1 MNSTLQAPVI
11 VAIAGLVV
19 WLVVVGIQLSAII
32 AAVLDVRGARDTRRP
47 GRQARAHKAELI
59 VTIPIVAS
67 FSILLLFGINVA
79 ALFAFTWDKPLE
91 AVLLLLALVAVAL
104 VGGSLV
110 VLAFAR
116 GEVIDYPSL
125 RADLVQR
132 EGQRL
137 SANQYAQFTALF
149 AEADERQRR
158 LRLGPRNGAALPE
171 LRSELAHLSDTFS
184 ANRPRGLDAVRAIS
198 WGTANTVLWKASP
211 WQVLAIAISAVP
223 AVAAIVSLFAGNT
236 WEVWPVL
243 PGLILLPIASYV
255 VALVGARTSL
265 ASKVAWHAIAQNQRA
280 EVVDLLAEFE
290 RTSRKGVA
298 GLGDRVTRALQILR
312 DQQT

>member
-32 AAVLDVRGARDTRRP
+32 AAVLDIRGARDTRRP

-79 ALFAFTWDKPLE
+79 AQFAFAWEKPLE
-91 AVLLLLALVAVAL
+91 AVLLLLALIAAAL

-110 VLAFAR
+110 VLAIAR
-116 GEVIDYPSL
+116 GEVVDYPSL

-132 EGQRL
+132 EGERL
-137 SANQYAQFTALF
+137 SANQFAQFTALF

-158 LRLGPRNGAALPE
+158 LRLGPRNGAKLPE
-171 LRSELAHLSDTFS
+171 VRSQLADLSDSFS
-184 ANRPRGLDAVRAIS
+184 ANRPRGLDAVRAIA
-198 WGTANTVLWKASP
+198 WQTANTVLWKASP
-211 WQVLAIAISAVP
+211 WHVLAIAIAAVP
-223 AVAAIVSLFAGNT
+223 ALAAIVSLFVGNS

-243 PGLILLPIASYV
+243 PVLLVLPIASFV
-255 VALVGARTSL
+255 VGLIGVRTSL

-280 EVVDLLAEFE
+280 ELVDLLAEFE

>member
-1 MNSTLQAPVI
+1 
-11 VAIAGLVV
+11 V
-19 WLVVVGIQLSAII
+19 WLVVVGVQLSAII
-32 AAVLDVRGARDTRRP
+32 AAVIDVRGARDTRRL

-67 FSILLLFGINVA
+67 LTILLLFGINVA
-79 ALFAFTWDKPLE
+79 VKFAFDWGKPLE
-91 AVLLLLALVAVAL
+91 AVLLLLGLIAVAL
-104 VGGSLV
+104 IGGSLV
-110 VLAFAR
+110 VLAVAR

-132 EGQRL
+132 EGERL
-137 SANQYAQFTALF
+137 TANQFAQFSALF

-158 LRLGPRNGAALPE
+158 MRLGPRNGAALPE
-171 LRSELAHLSDTFS
+171 LRETLTELSEAFS

-198 WGTANTVLWKASP
+198 WSSANTVLWKASP
-211 WQVLAIAISAVP
+211 WQVLAIAIAAVP
-223 AVAAIVSLFAGNT
+223 AVAAIVSLIVGNS

-243 PGLILLPIASYV
+243 PLLVLLPIASYGV
-255 VALVGARTSL
+255 GLVGARTSL

-298 GLGDRVTRALQILR
+298 GLGDRVARALQILR
-312 DQQT
+312 DQQS

>member
-1 MNSTLQAPVI
+1 MDNTLHAPVI

-32 AAVLDVRGARDTRRP
+32 AAVLDVRGARDSRRP

-67 FSILLLFGINVA
+67 LTIVLLFGIDVA
-79 ALFAFTWDKPLE
+79 VKFAFDWNKPLE
-91 AVLLLLALVAVAL
+91 AVLLLLGLIAVAL
-104 VGGSLV
+104 IGGSLV

-158 LRLGPRNGAALPE
+158 LRLGPRDGARIPE
-171 LRSELAHLSDTFS
+171 VRAHLAELSAAFS
-184 ANRPRGLDAVRAIS
+184 VNRPRGLDAVRAIS
-198 WGTANTVLWKASP
+198 WPVANTVLWKAST
-211 WQVLAIAISAVP
+211 WQVLAILIAAVP
-223 AVAAIVSLFAGNT
+223 ALAAIVSFVVGNT

-243 PGLILLPIASYV
+243 PLLILLPIASYG

-312 DQQT
+312 DQQS

>member
-1 MNSTLQAPVI
+1 MDNTLHAPVI

-32 AAVLDVRGARDTRRP
+32 AAVLDVRGARDSRRP

-67 FSILLLFGINVA
+67 LTIVLLFGIDVA
-79 ALFAFTWDKPLE
+79 VKFAFDWNKPLE
-91 AVLLLLALVAVAL
+91 AVLLLLGLIAVAL
-104 VGGSLV
+104 IGGSLV

-158 LRLGPRNGAALPE
+158 LRLGPRDGARIPE
-171 LRSELAHLSDTFS
+171 VRAHLAELSAAFS
-184 ANRPRGLDAVRAIS
+184 VNRPRGLDAVRAIS
-198 WGTANTVLWKASP
+198 WPVANTVLWKAST
-211 WQVLAIAISAVP
+211 WQVLAILIAAVP
-223 AVAAIVSLFAGNT
+223 ALAAIVSFVVGNT

-243 PGLILLPIASYV
+243 PLLILLPIASYG

-265 ASKVAWHAIAQNQRA
+265 ASKVAWHAIAQNQRT

-312 DQQT
+312 DQQS